1 MMLLQVFFVLIFTI
15 SFINGQST
23 LGLRQGDTCK
33 GVGQKAWKC
42 EFIPNCPQIGDF
54 KRNRPSICS
63 FQGIDPIV
71 CCPPPLPNI
80 DNNNA
85 GPVIVSKGRAEEVC
99 RNNIITKC
107 TSYTGPIY
115 VTVSNQTITQLN
127 RTRRDD
133 LSSTLERLKEQ
144 PEEDKQFGITVVGGK
159 PSAPKEHKY
168 MVQIG
173 YGSVERKSWE
183 CGGSLLTER
192 WVLSAAH
199 CAKSYFLGPARWA
212 RVGDLDISTSNDD
225 ARPQE
230 KRIIERILHPDY
242 KEPAVYNDIALFKLD
257 SNVLLNEWVA
267 PICLHTKEEISVAK
281 ATVTGWGR
289 LDFAGDVS
297 VKLQEA
303 EVTLVNGTE
312 CRRLYSQDVGSKI
325 PNGINVQSMICA
337 GEREG
342 GKDACS
348 GDSGGP
354 LVIEVPG
361 NCLKVQVGVTSF
373 GKECGL
379 ANSPGVYTK
388 VSNYI
393 PWIENIVWP
402 Y

>member
-99 RNNIITKC
+99 RQYSMQNCKQII
-107 TSYTGPIY
+107 
-115 VTVSNQTITQLN
+115 
-127 RTRRDD
+127 RRRRE
-133 LSSTLERLKEQ
+133 LFK
-144 PEEDKQFGITVVGGK
+144 PEVAGGIPSK
-159 PSAPKEHKY
+159 PRKHRA